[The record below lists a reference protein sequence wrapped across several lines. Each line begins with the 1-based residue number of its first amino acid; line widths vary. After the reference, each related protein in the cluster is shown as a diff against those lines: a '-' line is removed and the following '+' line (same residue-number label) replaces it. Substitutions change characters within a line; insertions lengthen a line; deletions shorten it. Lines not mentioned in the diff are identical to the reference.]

1 MQQRTCTIDGCDK
14 PYRARGLCASHWNA
28 AYRKDQHREVPCAVC
43 GTMVVKNAM
52 PWWLAVIAGIAV
64 YSAPLLANLSL
75 SGMEDEVFDPAL
87 LGQWKQG
94 GKVKFRS
101 DGLAKVTGQKI
112 YSRD

>member
-1 MQQRTCTIDGCDK
+1 MSYPLSRRDFIKQC
-14 PYRARGLCASHWNA
+14 
-28 AYRKDQHREVPCAVC
+28 
-43 GTMVVKNAM
+43 
-52 PWWLAVIAGIAV
+52 VIAGIAV

-75 SGMEDEVFDPAL
+75 SGMEDEIFDPAL